1 MEKPNKTEL
10 ATLLEIEA
18 AAQVTWESA
27 FDNQRLAQAA
37 YYFGHE
43 SGVPPAPGTKEAW
56 EAATKAES
64 GAHAVWQE
72 AWQASWQAS
81 KKAELSV
88 A

>member
-18 AAQVTWESA
+18 EAHAVWEAAFEIQRPAQV
-27 FDNQRLAQAA
+27 A

-43 SGVPPAPGTKEAW
+43 SGIPPAPGTKEAW

-64 GAHAVWQE
+64 EAHAAYE
-72 AWQASWQAS
+72 AACEAS
-81 KKAELSV
+81 KKAELE
-88 A
+88 AETEA